1 MGNSRRLTLSLD
13 PVDYEAF
20 ESTRTK
26 LGLERAQ
33 YIKHL
38 MAANKDFRP
47 PAIRD
52 REVIKWMADVERD
65 IKIIAMKPSVT
76 SEEKLILLEKLDDLK
91 NKIVG

>member
-1 MGNSRRLTLSLD
+1 
-13 PVDYEAF
+13 
-20 ESTRTK
+20 
-26 LGLERAQ
+26 
-33 YIKHL
+33 

-91 NKIVG
+91 KRIVD